1 MSSFKRLFPLLNR
14 IVVRK
19 AEQQTKTTSG
29 IIVNKPESASHGV
42 VIEVGPGAFDDNGNR
57 LPLTVAVGDRV
68 LLPEYGGQKVELNK
82 QELYIYR
89 DTEIVGKLE

>member
-19 AEQQTKTTSG
+19 AEQQTKTSSG
-29 IIVNKPESASHGV
+29 IILSKQESASHGV
-42 VIEVGPGAFDDNGNR
+42 VIEVGPGAFDENGNR

-68 LLPEYGGQKVELNK
+68 LLPEYGGQKVEINK
-82 QELYIYR
+82 QELFIYR

>member
-19 AEQQTKTTSG
+19 AEQQTKTASG
-29 IIVNKPESASHGV
+29 IIVSKPESASHGV
-42 VIEVGPGAFDDNGNR
+42 VIESGPGAFDSNGKVI
-57 LPLTVAVGDRV
+57 PMVVGVGDRV
-68 LLPEYGGQKVELNK
+68 LLPEYGGQKVKINE
-82 QELYIYR
+82 QEFYIYR

>member
-42 VIEVGPGAFDDNGNR
+42 VIEVGPGAFD
-57 LPLTVAVGDRV
+57 
-68 LLPEYGGQKVELNK
+68 
-82 QELYIYR
+82 
-89 DTEIVGKLE
+89 